1 VQSRM
6 NANNT
11 NIAGVQTPP
20 IILLKE
26 QEIRARRMRLNQQV
40 KEMMDSSMV
49 FNQLKM
55 QPKRLLQRKQALMM
69 QAQKIEDQIR
79 LIDENVE
86 ITNHYLK
93 QEENTMKINQ

>member
-1 VQSRM
+1 
-6 NANNT
+6 
-11 NIAGVQTPP
+11 
-20 IILLKE
+20 
-26 QEIRARRMRLNQQV
+26 MRLNQQV

>member
-1 VQSRM
+1 M

-79 LIDENVE
+79 LIDENGE

>member
-1 VQSRM
+1 M

-55 QPKRLLQRKQALMM
+55 QPKRLLHRKQALMM

>member
-1 VQSRM
+1 M

>member
-1 VQSRM
+1 M

-40 KEMMDSSMV
+40 KEMMDSSRV

>member
-1 VQSRM
+1 MQSRM

>member
-1 VQSRM
+1 M

-49 FNQLKM
+49 FIQLKM